1 MARLAAQMTLGDRH
15 PCAISGE
22 ELLTLMTHC
31 YGEEYVRNSFDISG
45 PRTTGSQ
52 SVSSSATQGKTEV
65 DLLSMS
71 YSWGRCAIKDLLI
84 ALEPLR
90 HPPRQLFAR
99 ELIDNT
105 ASLADL
111 ISQTR
116 DLQNQN
122 VERLDAM
129 KTRLEQDLDQ
139 LDISLDLEE
148 ELTSKLMA
156 NTASQLPSL
165 LSILKGEAYDEQ
177 ECTSE

>member
-1 MARLAAQMTLGDRH
+1 MARLASQMTLGDRH

-45 PRTTGSQ
+45 PRPTGALDSE
-52 SVSSSATQGKTEV
+52 SVSSPVTQGKTEV

-71 YSWGRCAIKDLLI
+71 YSWATSGVKKLVDAF
-84 ALEPLR
+84 EPLTDT
-90 HPPRQLFAR
+90 PRRAFVR

-165 LSILKGEAYDEQ
+165 LSILKGETQ
-177 ECTSE
+177 EGK